1 MVLEPIYEQSFHDFS
16 YGFRPGRSQHQA
28 LQRLREGLTK
38 NKGGWVIDLDIR
50 KFFDTLDHGKLREI
64 LAKRIGDGVW
74 QTY

>member
-16 YGFRPGRSQHQA
+16 YGFRPEKSQHQA

-50 KFFDTLDHGKLREI
+50 KFLRHSGSWETPGNFGE
-64 LAKRIGDGVW
+64 ADR
-74 QTY
+74 